1 MNWILS
7 KLIFVVVPTRSIEN
21 LGLHRIWVRRIQ
33 YLNIII
39 ISVFVGCEYPE
50 ESNYSHIG
58 ITAHRGNSTD
68 FPENT
73 LLAFKSAISL
83 GVDWMELDIHKTKD
97 GQIVAI
103 HDYDTGNLGD
113 RNLQVAEVTYDE
125 LKSVDMAYEFRIRN
139 KLTFKECPPASVPL
153 LSDIIKLVM
162 QQNGTRLSIQP
173 KTNCGKEAMEIIKEL
188 SAEAWVGFND
198 DSVLKMKEVKNNVK
212 SIPVFWDRPGDT
224 NIVEDLKIAEIE
236 GFESIVIY
244 HFGITKEKVDK
255 IHEAGLEV
263 GAHTV
268 NEPARI
274 KILLDLGVDRF
285 YTDDPRRL
293 KQLLKRK

>member
-1 MNWILS
+1 MNWKLS
-7 KLIFVVVPTRSIEN
+7 NVTFFLIATRFINDSLTFFFGKRVI
-21 LGLHRIWVRRIQ
+21 HF
-33 YLNIII
+33 YIII
-39 ISVFVGCEYPE
+39 CLLVGCEYADE
-50 ESNYSHIG
+50 NDFTHIG
-58 ITAHRGNSTD
+58 ITAHRGNSLEY
-68 FPENT
+68 PENT
-73 LLAFKSAISL
+73 IPAFQSAISL

-97 GQIVAI
+97 GQIVVI
-103 HDYDTGNLGD
+103 HDYDTGNLGN
-113 RNLQVAEVTYDE
+113 RNLKVAEVTYDE
-125 LKSVDMAYEFRIRN
+125 LKAVDMAYEFRIRN

-173 KTNCGKEAMEIIKEL
+173 KTNCGKEAMDIIKAL
-188 SAEAWVGFND
+188 NAEAWVGFND
-198 DSVLKMKEVKNNVK
+198 DSVLKMKEVKEKVK

-224 NIVEDLKIAEIE
+224 NIDEDLKTAQIE

-274 KILLDLGVDRF
+274 KVLLGLGVDRF
-285 YTDDPRRL
+285 YTDDPHRL
-293 KQLLKRK
+293 MQLLGRK